1 MSSRSNN
8 CSHLMAKGNTFR
20 IIVLTALGLL
30 TFLPFI
36 FAIIISF
43 KDIFQFTHHP
53 FLPTLPLTF
62 ENYSIAYKLVI
73 NYIFNSIMVSGVSV
87 VFVIIIG
94 LLSGYV
100 FARYDFPGKNLLF
113 FFFLSLLMIPTVLS
127 LVTRFILIMNLGLR
141 NSYLGLILPYISGGQ
156 IVVIFVSRT
165 FFESIPNSLFESA
178 KLEGAGDMTLL
189 YKIAI
194 PLSGAIIWT
203 LVIMNIISTWNN
215 IIWPLVIINRV
226 ELMPISI
233 GLLHF
238 KGQTQSNTGAMMAG
252 YLIASIPLL
261 IVFAI
266 ASKQFVRGLT
276 SGAIKM

>member
-1 MSSRSNN
+1 MKITESKRSP
-8 CSHLMAKGNTFR
+8 LLAKGNTVR
-20 IIVLTALGLL
+20 TIVLTVLGLL

-36 FAIIISF
+36 FALVISF

-53 FLPTLPLTF
+53 FMPTFPLAF
-62 ENYSIAYKLVI
+62 ENYTIAYRLVI
-73 NYIFNSIMVSGVSV
+73 QYIFNSILVSGVSA
-87 VFVIIIG
+87 VFVIAIG

-100 FARYDFPGKNLLF
+100 FARYDFPFKNQLF
-113 FFFLSLLMIPTVLS
+113 FLFLALLMIPTVLS
-127 LVTRFILIMNLGLR
+127 LVTRFTLVMNLGLR
-141 NSYLGLILPYISGGQ
+141 DSYWGLILPYVSGGQ

-178 KLEGAGDMTLL
+178 KLEGAGDLTLL

-194 PLSGAIIWT
+194 PLSLAIIWT
-203 LVIMNIISTWNN
+203 LVIMNVISTWNN
-215 IIWPLVIINRV
+215 ILWPLVIINKV

-233 GLLHF
+233 GLLNF
-238 KGQTQSNTGAMMAG
+238 RGQTQSNTGAMMAG
-252 YLIASIPLL
+252 YLIASLPLL
-261 IVFAI
+261 LVFSI

>member
-1 MSSRSNN
+1 MSPRSNTS
-8 CSHLMAKGNTFR
+8 SHLMAKGNTFR
-20 IIVLTALGLL
+20 IIVLTLLGIL

-53 FLPTLPLTF
+53 FLPTFPLTF
-62 ENYSIAYKLVI
+62 ENYSIAYKLVV
-73 NYIFNSIMVSGVSV
+73 NYIFNSILVSGISA

-100 FARYDFPGKNLLF
+100 FARYDFPGKNILF

-127 LVTRFILIMNLGLR
+127 LVTRFTLIMNLGLR
-141 NSYLGLILPYISGGQ
+141 DSYLGLILPYISGGQ

-189 YKIAI
+189 FRIAI

-215 IIWPLVIINRV
+215 ILWPLVIINKI

-252 YLIASIPLL
+252 YLIASVPLL
-261 IVFAI
+261 FVFII

>member
-1 MSSRSNN
+1 MSSNASTS
-8 CSHLMAKGNTFR
+8 SHLMAKGNTFR
-20 IIVLTALGLL
+20 IVVLSLLGII
-30 TFLPFI
+30 TFLPFV

-43 KDIFQFTHHP
+43 KDVFQFTHHP
-53 FLPTLPLTF
+53 FAPTFPLTF
-62 ENYSIAYKLVI
+62 ENYIIAYKLVI
-73 NYIFNSIMVSGVSV
+73 NYIFNSIMVSGVSA

-100 FARYDFPGKNLLF
+100 FARYDFPGKNQLF
-113 FFFLSLLMIPTVLS
+113 FFFLALLMIPTVLS
-127 LVTRFILIMNLGLR
+127 LVTRFTLVLNLGLR
-141 NSYLGLILPYISGGQ
+141 DSHLGLILPYISGGQ

-189 YKIAI
+189 FRIAI
-194 PLSGAIIWT
+194 PLSRAIIWT
-203 LVIMNIISTWNN
+203 LVIMNVISTWNN
-215 IIWPLVIINRV
+215 ILWPLVIIYRV

-238 KGQTQSNTGAMMAG
+238 KGQTQSNIGAMMAG

-261 IVFAI
+261 VVFMI
-266 ASKQFVRGLT
+266 ASKQFIRGLT
-276 SGAIKM
+276 SGAVKM